1 MPRIACADDTPG
13 SPGCAATRRRPAAWH
28 RQGRKCSAEWPYEKM
43 AAAALGQVGLAT
55 SVASD
60 FASGN
65 LGQGLVDSLNLYLPQ
80 VAAAYLKSQNN
91 QSNLANV
98 VNADA
103 TAASLSGSSDTPAPG
118 TFVGVVSAS
127 QVNPADAV
135 SLTTTV
141 GGVTQTTE
149 IAPIGTGS
157 ASGSIGIAV
166 QPGVPG
172 TGSATQ
178 TGTGGGTVDLDL
190 GEITVTAP
198 RPSADTTTPT
208 FGDLLLQA
216 LQFIPAA
223 EAASIVRPS
232 PPAIQAANLA
242 LAQKTFDDPK
252 VKAFLHT
259 IASIEGPTY
268 NALYSPNGKP
278 NTFSDFSKHPA
289 PVITADG
296 KSHSA
301 AGAYQITQGTWDGL
315 SSQLG
320 LSDFSMQTQDLM
332 ATQILINK
340 HVVGL
345 IDSDNLNG
353 AVAAL
358 NRTWTSLPGGSET
371 HITSDQFQSTYN
383 ALLKS
388 P

>member
-1 MPRIACADDTPG
+1 MVPEAR
-13 SPGCAATRRRPAAWH
+13 GCHVLRARTIRRAHPAVPQQGGDQQRGTGKAASVRLN
-28 RQGRKCSAEWPYEKM
+28 GRTEKM

-172 TGSATQ
+172 TGSAAQ
-178 TGTGGGTVDLDL
+178 TGTGGG
-190 GEITVTAP
+190 
-198 RPSADTTTPT
+198 
-208 FGDLLLQA
+208 
-216 LQFIPAA
+216 
-223 EAASIVRPS
+223 
-232 PPAIQAANLA
+232 
-242 LAQKTFDDPK
+242 
-252 VKAFLHT
+252 
-259 IASIEGPTY
+259 
-268 NALYSPNGKP
+268 
-278 NTFSDFSKHPA
+278 
-289 PVITADG
+289 DG
-296 KSHSA
+296 RS
-301 AGAYQITQGTWDGL
+301 
-315 SSQLG
+315 
-320 LSDFSMQTQDLM
+320 
-332 ATQILINK
+332 
-340 HVVGL
+340 
-345 IDSDNLNG
+345 
-353 AVAAL
+353 
-358 NRTWTSLPGGSET
+358 
-371 HITSDQFQSTYN
+371 
-383 ALLKS
+383 
-388 P
+388 